1 MVILANHPTNSGAV
15 PKSNK
20 LQQQDALTELTERM
34 QRSLA
39 ESHMKPAMGGR
50 KLAKKQRSGKKRQ
63 KSAKKQAMKSKRK
76 GVKSPKRAETRPA
89 KRMKE
94 KQGGFEFQACDYL
107 DLVEVGYRP
116 NSDYNCEPGDKFLF
130 KVLSFV

>member
-20 LQQQDALTELTERM
+20 LQEDALTELTGRM

-39 ESHMKPAMGGR
+39 ESHMKPAKRGR

-63 KSAKKQAMKSKRK
+63 KSAKKQERKSKRK
-76 GVKSPKRAETRPA
+76 GNKSSKRGETKPA
-89 KRMKE
+89 RRISG
-94 KQGGFEFQACDYL
+94 KQGNFEFQSCDYL

-116 NSDYNCEPGDKFLF
+116 GSDYDCSPGDKFLF